1 MNGIFELIAIIYV
14 IHLRLKELIPIPTC
28 QSSSMTDSS
37 IVHYFLQLPVD
48 IIRSIFTI
56 YLQGKSKYSLL
67 QTTEKF
73 NHLRKQIIYF
83 KLNKIESKKFYLNR
97 RYRQKILSCLYQ
109 PQYQLHLIL
118 DNLQLPDGGW
128 PTILDL
134 SVALPVHRLQII
146 SFKKINNL
154 HLIGAN
160 TPSLLDISGCDSSI
174 DIEHCKGISTLSL
187 TKCCNIQYIEKFSEI
202 NVFYLR
208 TCLLAN
214 VNFSIFGSLQIFALT
229 DCTTI
234 TDVSPLA
241 HIRELTLMTCPNI
254 TNIDVLTHNDKLS
267 ICDCPGIK
275 TISLSDHPREE
286 VNIARSS
293 KLVGLTIAGKV
304 GKVNLNFLSRLFDIS
319 LLDCVNKLTIVEA
332 DSLIRLTNLKYVQS
346 ISLLTCNQLVELSTL
361 LQVKS
366 LEINECQS
374 LLSIRSLQYLDRLT
388 ICSAE
393 ELQSI
398 EDLPLLRSLEID
410 DCQNLAKLTN
420 LPFCKDY
427 EFNVFFGKLEVLN
440 CPGYV
445 ERDDL

>member
-1 MNGIFELIAIIYV
+1 
-14 IHLRLKELIPIPTC
+14 
-28 QSSSMTDSS
+28 MTLLPESP
-37 IVHYFLQLPVD
+37 IVHYVLQLPVE
-48 IIRSIFTI
+48 ITRSIFNE
-56 YLQGKSKYSLL
+56 YLKGEYKNKYALL

-73 NHLRKQIIYF
+73 HLLRKQIIYL
-83 KLNKIESKKFYLNR
+83 KLDLIKGKKFYLNHE
-97 RYRQKILSCLYQ
+97 YRERVLSCIEN
-109 PQYQLHLIL
+109 PQYQLHLDL
-118 DNLQLPDGGW
+118 DYLNSMRKNW
-128 PTILDL
+128 PTTIDL
-134 SVALPVHRLQII
+134 SVVLPVHQLTIYY
-146 SFKKINNL
+146 FPKIDNF
-154 HLIGAN
+154 HLIG
-160 TPSLLDISGCDSSI
+160 TYKLDLLDIVDCDSSI
-174 DIEHCKGISTLSL
+174 DIELCKGIPTLFLGNCS
-187 TKCCNIQYIEKFSEI
+187 KIENIDKFSDI
-202 NVFYLR
+202 KICSLR
-208 TCLLAN
+208 SCS
-214 VNFSIFGSLQIFALT
+214 VNPVQWSIFSSLQVFELT
-229 DCTTI
+229 ECESI
-234 TDVSPLA
+234 TDKDVSALA
-241 HIRELTLMTCPNI
+241 HIRDLTLKKCSNI

-332 DSLIRLTNLKYVQS
+332 DSLVRLTNLKYVQS
-346 ISLLTCNQLVELSTL
+346 LSLLTCNQLVELSTL

-388 ICSAE
+388 ICSAG

-410 DCQNLAKLTN
+410 DCENLTKLTN

-427 EFNVFFGKLEVLN
+427 EFNVFFGKLEVVN